1 MTAKIKIMTIVG
13 TRPEIIRL
21 SSLIRKLDRHTEHT
35 LVHTGQ
41 NADPNLKDV
50 FFTDLGLREPDVYLD
65 SAGTSLGETMGNILW
80 KSEKIMREINPLAVM
95 ILGDTNSALA
105 AIVAERLQI
114 PVYHMEAGNR
124 SFDLNVP
131 EEINRRLVDHV
142 STFNLPYNSHSRS
155 NLLREGIHPRFIFT
169 TGSPMR
175 EVIEENR
182 DKIDRSAVLER
193 LKIKSNGYILASLH
207 RQENVDDRRRLT
219 ILIEALDELTRSLDL
234 PVIMSTHPRTQKM
247 LNQYQIKEPQN
258 VNFAEPFGF
267 LDYCKLQQNSRIVI
281 SDSGTISEE
290 SAILGFRAV
299 TTRDSMERP
308 EALEA
313 GSITMTGLEA
323 KSIIRG
329 VQLALE
335 KKPSTNLPEGYD
347 TRSFSD
353 NVLNFVFSTVGLAG
367 KWKGLNE

>member
-1 MTAKIKIMTIVG
+1 MTAKLRIMTIVG

-50 FFTDLGLREPDVYLD
+50 FFTDLGIREPDVYLD
-65 SAGTSLGETMGNILW
+65 SAATSLGETMGNILW
-80 KSEKIMREINPLAVM
+80 KSEKIMREFNPMAVM

-131 EEINRRLVDHV
+131 EELNRRLVDHV
-142 STFNLPYNSHSRS
+142 ATFNLPYNSHSRS

-175 EVIEENR
+175 EVIEENLE
-182 DKIDRSAVLER
+182 KIESSEVLKR
-193 LKIKSNGYILASLH
+193 LNIKSDGYILASLH
-207 RQENVDDRRRLT
+207 RQENVDDQRRLT
-219 ILIEALDELTRSLDL
+219 VLIEALDELARAYKL

-247 LNQYQIKEPQN
+247 LNQFRITKPQN
-258 VNFAEPFGF
+258 VSFAEPFGF

-290 SAILGFRAV
+290 SALLGFRAV

-308 EALEA
+308 EALES
-313 GSITMTGLEA
+313 GSITMTGLEVA
-323 KSIIRG
+323 SILRG
-329 VQLALE
+329 VEIALQR
-335 KKPSTNLPEGYD
+335 PSPERMPEGYE
-347 TRSFSD
+347 TQCFSD
-353 NVLNFVFSTVGLAG
+353 NVLNFVFSTVSLAG
-367 KWKGLNE
+367 KWKGLNS